1 VKFVQGKILLCNE
14 IAGIWMCL
22 IYSELIWNKK
32 IKTNIQPIIR
42 SGSIIG
48 RLIDIN
54 RMIIPYQFTL
64 YKTIVIACAWVLSL
78 FFKEKKSNRSTVIAY
93 LYYSLRPCRLL
104 VFQQCSFASLSVQ
117 CKLMFDYLLKICRHL
132 LELCWTLDPFL
143 LVLTML
149 WWQNLHC
156 ITRSWANSYH
166 PNQL

>member
-1 VKFVQGKILLCNE
+1 MLACCFFSE
-14 IAGIWMCL
+14 IHWVGSSRITCPCFRWIELWMQ
-22 IYSELIWNKK
+22 W
-32 IKTNIQPIIR
+32 
-42 SGSIIG
+42 GSIID
-48 RLIDIN
+48 RLIYIN

-78 FFKEKKSNRSTVIAY
+78 FLKEKKSNRSTVIAY

-156 ITRSWANSYH
+156 ITRSWANILPS
-166 PNQL
+166 